1 MDQNTHTHDEPK
13 YLEGPIRREDMFRE
27 IRKNHKS
34 RVSRIE
40 DDFVHG
46 FDKITNYA
54 DTVTIFGSARFKET
68 HPYYIK
74 AREVAQMLAQEGYTV
89 ITGGG
94 GGIMEGGNRG
104 AYEAGGK
111 SIGFNIQLP
120 QEQTLNPFTSDS
132 QTFRYF
138 FSRKVLLA
146 YSAQA
151 YLFFPGGFGTL
162 DEFFEIITL
171 IQTKKIE
178 KAPIIMIGN
187 SFWGALDEFI
197 HKTLYEEFRAIHAA
211 DMKLYKITED
221 VEEIRD
227 ILGRHERKQ
236 LTEILG
242 S

>member
-1 MDQNTHTHDEPK
+1 
-13 YLEGPIRREDMFRE
+13 
-27 IRKNHKS
+27 
-34 RVSRIE
+34 
-40 DDFVHG
+40 
-46 FDKITNYA
+46 
-54 DTVTIFGSARFKET
+54 
-68 HPYYIK
+68 
-74 AREVAQMLAQEGYTV
+74 
-89 ITGGG
+89 
-94 GGIMEGGNRG
+94 MEGGNRG